1 MFNIE
6 QFETYNSLANNHKVL
21 LVWRNKKYESNATS
35 IVIDVSRYNGN
46 LCFSVTLRL
55 SNDAEN
61 DEFDQLGLELNISYQ
76 SLAEYYGKTINEI
89 RDTKINFNPNLGTL
103 INGIPNQSFT
113 LSTQDPLLLDG
124 VNDEIDIGD
133 LLGSIL
139 NYNFK

>member
-6 QFETYNSLANNHKVL
+6 QFETYSSLASNHKVL
-21 LVWRNKKYESNATS
+21 LVWKNKKYESNATA

-46 LCFSVTLRL
+46 LCFCVTLRL
-55 SNDAEN
+55 NNDAEN

-124 VNDEIDIGD
+124 TNDEIDIGD
-133 LLGSIL
+133 LLCSIL
-139 NYNFK
+139 DYNFK

>member
-21 LVWRNKKYESNATS
+21 LVWKNKKYESNATA

-46 LCFSVTLRL
+46 LCFGITLRL

-76 SLAEYYGKTINEI
+76 LLAEYYGKTINEI

-124 VNDEIDIGD
+124 TNDEIDIGD
-133 LLGSIL
+133 LLRSIL
-139 NYNFK
+139 DYNFK